1 MRREEL
7 STDDDVLYP
16 RRMAQTPGMSRSGL
30 PAFNDI
36 FSLLLVVG
44 GAVGALV
51 SMQWNQSGGI
61 ALFRSWSGLG
71 WEFIRIRRDETRRD

>member
-1 MRREEL
+1 MHPTMRREEL

-61 ALFRSWSGLG
+61 ALFSFLVGFGLG
-71 WEFIRIRRDETRRD
+71 IYSDKAR